1 MLAKAETVVPPKCD
15 KFSYMN
21 NDQIE
26 NKEKFNITYGS
37 NLKLGFIN
45 IFKLTKY
52 EGTPERIE
60 DHFELITS
68 YKRPQGVHPISN
80 PDGAIPSVPG
90 KIPSSTETEGD
101 DLDLTWLIILL
112 LLLGLAGIGYAVY
125 KALLRKK
132 RKVKKLPKMDAFTAE
147 AIVEVRQ
154 NEPKEELLREK
165 TQNYGLNDSTMDDS
179 VYMETRES
187 ADSLT
192 RN

>member
-1 MLAKAETVVPPKCD
+1 M
-15 KFSYMN
+15 
-21 NDQIE
+21 
-26 NKEKFNITYGS
+26 
-37 NLKLGFIN
+37 
-45 IFKLTKY
+45 
-52 EGTPERIE
+52 
-60 DHFELITS
+60 
-68 YKRPQGVHPISN
+68 
-80 PDGAIPSVPG
+80 PG